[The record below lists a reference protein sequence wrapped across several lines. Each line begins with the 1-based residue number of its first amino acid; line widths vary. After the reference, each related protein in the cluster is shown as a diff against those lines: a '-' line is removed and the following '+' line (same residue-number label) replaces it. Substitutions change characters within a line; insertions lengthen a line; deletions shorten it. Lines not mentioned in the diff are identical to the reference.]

1 MRGTVTIESITA
13 KIEKLTK
20 VEASLVKR
28 LEDTRK
34 QLAEQEIKKNELL
47 AKMFTSKL
55 DKLDMSVLQKVLD
68 AYNKEVNNVAE
79 NEKEETAPNVNT
91 KEADADLKEEKESR
105 AENNSASTTQAQV
118 EIAAPDKREDNTE
131 QRRAPQPEH
140 NEDDEDDEYKVTPN
154 WVK

>member
-34 QLAEQEIKKNELL
+34 QIAELEIKKNELL

-105 AENNSASTTQAQV
+105 AENHSASPTQA
-118 EIAAPDKREDNTE
+118 ETATPDKKEDDTE
-131 QRRAPQPEH
+131 QGRISQPEY
-140 NEDDEDDEYKVTPN
+140 NEDDEDDEYKVKPI
-154 WVK
+154 WGK